1 MLNYVTTVLVSNK
14 TYSNAGDTLF
24 IPSGGNNYKPSTS
37 DAGKFIIMNCDANVG
52 SNDLYNVTAANAL
65 NVNTIKVG
73 YITNKSMTLRKPD
86 GTSVQEPIIKW
97 TNQIKAAD
105 IKSYNTRSYAPDSE
119 DTEYIDF
126 GNMTAIVGNGNSAAA
141 GKRIIVR
148 LTYKDMPH
156 RFRKWTESY
165 EYVTQAGDTKA
176 MIVSNIA
183 NMINREWKR
192 ARVEVKVGSINTTS
206 ASNNGVLVD
215 NGTTKYFHTD
225 SNFGTATP
233 TTGTVLQIVALP
245 YDDDNAVET
254 LNVANKV
261 RFNANIYWTDPQA
274 DGWESKNKFFPQ
286 GVKMIKVPGK
296 TYEASAKLVRDREAW
311 AMGYLG
317 ILNHGEGT
325 WPIIK
330 PDMETQLDKHYNA
343 LTLEFENMYRAADDI
358 QRKTKQVL
366 EVYAVYT
373 AELKAVLD
381 SFVGGEAATDATQ
394 TAAIADMNNENKSG
408 SLANR
413 VKALETAV
421 AAL

>member
-105 IKSYNTRSYAPDSE
+105 IKSYNYAAYAA
-119 DTEYIDF
+119 DTEDVVKINF
-126 GNMTAIVGNGNSAAA
+126 RSLNSAVLTEYAKG
-141 GKRIIVR
+141 GKRIIVK

-165 EYVTQAGDTKA
+165 EYVTKAGDTVNS
-176 MIVSNIA
+176 IVRAIV
-183 NMINREWKR
+183 NMINKEWKR
-192 ARVEVKVGSINTTS
+192 ARVV
-206 ASNNGVLVD
+206 ASL
-215 NGTTKYFHTD
+215 
-225 SNFGTATP
+225 GTASAGSNPGDPDTISA
-233 TTGTVLQIVALP
+233 TAGGSEAAANAIILTAMP

-286 GVKMIKVPGK
+286 GVDMVKTPGSQFK
-296 TYEASAKLVRDREAW
+296 ASAKLVRDREAW

-317 ILNHGEGT
+317 ILNRGEGT

-366 EVYAVYT
+366 EVYAVYAT
-373 AELKAVLD
+373 ELKAVLD
-381 SFVGGEAATDATQ
+381 SFVGGEAATDASQSAT
-394 TAAIADMNNENKSG
+394 IADMNNENKSG